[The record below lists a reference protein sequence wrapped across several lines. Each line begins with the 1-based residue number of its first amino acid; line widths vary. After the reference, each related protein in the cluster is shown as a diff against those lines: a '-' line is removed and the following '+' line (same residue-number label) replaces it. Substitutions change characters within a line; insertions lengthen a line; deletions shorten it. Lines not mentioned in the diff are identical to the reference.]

1 MCPLSVVAPEFLRI
15 RKTPVR
21 HSIEEMQRLA
31 EVRGGSC
38 LSAAF
43 RTLHHKLQWRCR
55 QGHTWSAIAGNVLRG
70 SWCRYCAHRVQR
82 SIDEMRQIAISR
94 GGQCL
99 SSEYQNLRT
108 TLEWRCAA
116 GHIWTAPAGA
126 IAARKLC
133 MQCSLVEKY
142 SIEEIHHLAIER
154 AGRCKSSYYINL
166 RNNHTPLLWSCRE
179 GHQWL
184 AVPSNVR
191 KAGKRRGTW
200 CPECAALSRRFQDR
214 LTLEDAQEIALE
226 RGGRCISEEY
236 LGSQFKLTW
245 QCSLGHTWQAKITP
259 VRRGSWCPECAGNRK
274 LDIKLFHRLAIER
287 GGLCLSGIYR
297 NKDTPLRFQCD
308 AGHRWSSPPRD
319 IKGGSWCP
327 VCARARRKRRYR
339 RQAGFGNICLRPPPK
354 LVAKV
359 YL

>member
-126 IAARKLC
+126 IAAGKWC

-142 SIEEIHHLAIER
+142 SIEEIHQLAIER
-154 AGRCKSSYYINL
+154 AGRCKSPTTLICARGSSGSVPKDIAGGPQRL
-166 RNNHTPLLWSCRE
+166 RFWAEHGVLFAPGASDLRWRRCRE
-179 GHQWL
+179 SENAFLSRMSTTTRRYCGL
-184 AVPSNVR
+184 AAKGTNGWRFRAMS
-191 KAGKRRGTW
+191 GRRGRSVE
-200 CPECAALSRRFQDR
+200 PGA
-214 LTLEDAQEIALE
+214 
-226 RGGRCISEEY
+226 
-236 LGSQFKLTW
+236 
-245 QCSLGHTWQAKITP
+245 
-259 VRRGSWCPECAGNRK
+259 
-274 LDIKLFHRLAIER
+274 
-287 GGLCLSGIYR
+287 R
-297 NKDTPLRFQCD
+297 NAP
-308 AGHRWSSPPRD
+308 H
-319 IKGGSWCP
+319 
-327 VCARARRKRRYR
+327 
-339 RQAGFGNICLRPPPK
+339 
-354 LVAKV
+354 
-359 YL
+359 